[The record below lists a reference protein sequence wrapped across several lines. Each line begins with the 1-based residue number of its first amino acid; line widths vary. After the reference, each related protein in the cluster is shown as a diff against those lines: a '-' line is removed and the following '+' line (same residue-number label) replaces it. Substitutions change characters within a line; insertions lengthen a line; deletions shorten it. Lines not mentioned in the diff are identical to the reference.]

1 MRKFW
6 LLAALATT
14 VHAETYTLTLK
25 QAVDRALSQSPDAVI
40 ARMDQMKAAAG
51 VRVAKDP
58 FTPHLGLGS
67 GAAYS
72 SGFPLSIEGSA
83 PAAIQAKMTQSIF
96 NKPLSLAVAQARENA
111 RGATF
116 AAGQRTDEIVFR
128 VASLYL
134 DVARAG
140 QLAEAAARQL
150 DSLAKVAETVATR
163 VDAGRELP
171 VARQETVVNRMR
183 AQQRVRALEA
193 EREYGER
200 SLAVALGY
208 APTDV
213 VRPADGNRVT
223 TAIPDSE
230 QTAVET
236 ALAGSKELRRLES
249 SYQASSLDV
258 KAGQAQRLPKVDLVA
273 QYALL
278 TRYSHYDEYFLKFRR
293 HNWQLGASIQIPILP
308 GGALEAVVSQA
319 QSDQQRLR
327 AELQSARNRITL
339 AVHQGY
345 QEVEKAKFAGDLA
358 KAELDLAHEQLSIL
372 LAQMNEGRSTLRQV
386 EEARFAEEE
395 KWIAFYDAQF
405 NTERAQLNVLRQT
418 GELVASLR

>member
-278 TRYSHYDEYFLKFRR
+278 TRYSHYDEYFFEV
-293 HNWQLGASIQIPILP
+293 P
-308 GGALEAVVSQA
+308 EA
-319 QSDQQRLR
+319 
-327 AELQSARNRITL
+327 
-339 AVHQGY
+339 
-345 QEVEKAKFAGDLA
+345 
-358 KAELDLAHEQLSIL
+358 
-372 LAQMNEGRSTLRQV
+372 
-386 EEARFAEEE
+386 
-395 KWIAFYDAQF
+395 
-405 NTERAQLNVLRQT
+405 
-418 GELVASLR
+418 